1 MTPTTIIMSDDNK
14 QKSDF
19 LERDDLSARE
29 IRKNNDRF
37 TLIMVIFTLVV
48 VGSLLIGLIYGWLAI
63 VTALPFL
70 LGGAF
75 LIFVPWGLLVL
86 IEKWRDSL
94 EE

>member
-1 MTPTTIIMSDDNK
+1 MSDDIK
-14 QKSDF
+14 QESGL

-37 TLIMVIFTLVV
+37 TLIMVLFTLVV

-63 VTALPFL
+63 LTALPFL

>member
-1 MTPTTIIMSDDNK
+1 MDDNEK
-14 QKSDF
+14 Q
-19 LERDDLSARE
+19 RDDLSSRE

-37 TLIMVIFTLVV
+37 TLIMVLFTLVV

-63 VTALPFL
+63 LTALPFL
-70 LGGAF
+70 LGGAL

-94 EE
+94 N

>member
-1 MTPTTIIMSDDNK
+1 MSDDTK
-14 QKSDF
+14 QESTP
-19 LERDDLSARE
+19 LERDDLSACE

-37 TLIMVIFTLVV
+37 TLFMVIFTLVV

-63 VTALPFL
+63 LTAVPIL

-94 EE
+94 E